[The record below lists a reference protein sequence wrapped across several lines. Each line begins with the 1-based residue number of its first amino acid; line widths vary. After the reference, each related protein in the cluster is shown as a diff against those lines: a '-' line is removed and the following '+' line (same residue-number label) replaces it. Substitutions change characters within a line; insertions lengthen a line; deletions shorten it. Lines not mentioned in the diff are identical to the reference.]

1 MAAAAVQAAAAAAE
15 VGKRWQ
21 NRRKKECRLTTKQQT
36 NFRLFY

>member
-15 VGKRWQ
+15 VGKMAESQ
-21 NRRKKECRLTTKQQT
+21 KERMPIDTKPQT